1 MLRGCD
7 RATNMV
13 RATVGYMVLVAGSIP
28 AIPSTA
34 ILQLITN
41 VKGTKRMAKRTIEV
55 TDSSA
60 ISAIGY
66 DEDKHILY
74 WTMKRTGEEIA
85 YEFVNPRSLSE
96 VLYMVDV
103 LGWGKAYNEFKK
115 AYALFRAVKDAAI
128 GPGTN

>member
-1 MLRGCD
+1 MLYSCD
-7 RATNMV
+7 RATNVV

-55 TDSSA
+55 TGSSA

-74 WTMKRTGEEIA
+74 WTMKRNGEEIP
-85 YEFVNPRSLSE
+85 YEHVNPAALSE
-96 VLYMVDV
+96 VLSMVAV
-103 LGWGKAYNEFKK
+103 LGWGRTYNEFKRV
-115 AYALFRAVKDAAI
+115 YALFQAMKQAAS